1 MSTINSCCT
10 IYPGVELWR
19 EETGIAASTEGIT
32 PYDVS
37 NGLDN
42 TLVIA
47 QSEEPIKLGFPL
59 HNLLVRRYFADCHT
73 L

>member
-1 MSTINSCCT
+1 MPTRNSCCT
-10 IYPGVELWR
+10 KYPAEEPWR
-19 EETGIAASTEGIT
+19 EETGIAVSTKDIT

-47 QSEEPIKLGFPL
+47 QSKEPIELGFPL
-59 HNLLVRRYFADCHT
+59 QNLLVRRYFANRHT